1 MHFEVGIETI
11 DAESRQIPR
20 VRVGNDDAAASASAS
35 TASSDVD
42 GQIDRRVFLNDAV
55 VNVGVEDRVV
65 VVDVRDEDA
74 DFRFVRGAAEIFA
87 SGNQKAEDAAGGRT
101 QFAVE
106 AEGSLILKR
115 ICEACCLDCFMKRV
129 TRHANSMFLC
139 VFVSMFLPT
148 IYFSTHLPTSLSIFI
163 PT

>member
-1 MHFEVGIETI
+1 MHFEVGIETV
-11 DAESRQIPR
+11 DAETRQIPR

-55 VNVGVEDRVV
+55 INVGVEDRVV
-65 VVDVRDEDA
+65 VVDVRDEDT

-87 SGNQKAEDAAGGRT
+87 GGNQKAEDAAGGGA

-106 AEGSLILKR
+106 AGRSLILKR
-115 ICEACCLDCFMKRV
+115 ICETCYLDCF
-129 TRHANSMFLC
+129 
-139 VFVSMFLPT
+139 
-148 IYFSTHLPTSLSIFI
+148 I
-163 PT
+163 